1 MFKKLFSTPK
11 RMKVVL
17 THNQKHNISEAIKL
31 HKMKAVYKKYGY
43 EIPQ

>member
-1 MFKKLFSTPK
+1 MVKKLFTTPK
-11 RMKVVL
+11 ILKVKL
-17 THNQKHNISEAIKL
+17 THNQKHNISDAIKL